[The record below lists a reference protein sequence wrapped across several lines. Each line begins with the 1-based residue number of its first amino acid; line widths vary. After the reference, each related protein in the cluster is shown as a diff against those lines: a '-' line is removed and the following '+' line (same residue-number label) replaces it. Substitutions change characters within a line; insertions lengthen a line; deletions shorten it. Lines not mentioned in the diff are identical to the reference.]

1 MRRPTFSNIVLAT
14 ALLAAAIF
22 LFAFFAKEN
31 RAGEVQLPEV
41 VSFNFHI
48 RPILSDRCFKCHG
61 PDEKKRE
68 AGLRFDTQDGAFAA
82 LNSTP
87 DPDSSTRYVPP
98 PVGGGVETQ
107 PHYAIVPYHP
117 EQSTL
122 IQRIFSTNPD
132 SMMPAPDSHL
142 SLSDFEKKLLKKWIE
157 QGAKW
162 EKHWAF
168 IAPQKPDIPEVKNK
182 KWARNEVD
190 FFILQKQQEHGLEP
204 SIEAEK
210 ERLVRRASFDLT
222 GLPPSPEMVDNFLA
236 DDNPDAYEKVVDALL
251 ASPAYGERW
260 AVYWLDLA
268 RYSDTHGYQDDLPRV
283 MWPWR
288 DWVIKAFNEN
298 MPYDRFVTWQLAGDL
313 LPDATKETLLAS
325 AFNRNHKITQEGGV
339 IDEEYRVEY
348 VADRTNT
355 FSKAFLGLTMECA
368 RCHDHKY
375 DPISTRDYYATS
387 AFFNKVPEQGFV
399 PNLATPKPYIPIV
412 QTDLQG
418 VLSFLNGKDFF
429 KTGKDTLLQ
438 MVMRDS
444 TGKNARK
451 TYILKRGQYDQHG
464 EEVTEN
470 LPANILPF
478 DTAQGRNRLAMARW
492 LFDPRHPLT
501 ARVMVNRLWQEVFGK
516 GIVATSDNFGLQGA
530 LPSHPELLDWL
541 ACDLRD
547 NGWNMKRT
555 LRLLVTSAT
564 YRQSS
569 AADEELL
576 EKDPENRWLV
586 RGPRYRLNYEFIRDN
601 ALAASGLLVR
611 EIGGPSVKPYQPPG
625 LWEEISAD
633 KTANDF
639 RGENSYKPDTAAS
652 KIYRRSLYTYNRRTI
667 PPPTSLSF
675 DAAPRDVC
683 EVNRARTSTPLQAL
697 VMLNDVQ
704 MLEAARVLAMRTL
717 RDNQGQSPET
727 NIAAIFRRVLTRKPE
742 RIEIQKL
749 AALYNEELTR
759 FQQSPERAKQ
769 LLKTGRYPQNS
780 DLDPAQQAA
789 MMLVVSAIFNLDEAV
804 SKT

>member
-1 MRRPTFSNIVLAT
+1 MRRLSYSKLAL
-14 ALLAAAIF
+14 AAVLLALGIS
-22 LFAFFAKEN
+22 LFAFFTKNEN
-31 RAGEVQLPEV
+31 GDGERLPEV
-41 VSFNFHI
+41 VSFNFHV

-68 AGLRFDTQDGAFAA
+68 AGLRLDTQEGAFAVLA
-82 LNSTP
+82 
-87 DPDSSTRYVPP
+87 DSLPGS
-98 PVGGGVETQ
+98 GI
-107 PHYAIVPYHP
+107 HYAIVPGKP

-122 IQRIFSTNPD
+122 IQRIFSANAD
-132 SMMPAPDSHL
+132 SMMPPPDAHL
-142 SLSDFEKKLLKKWIE
+142 ALSDFEKKLLKRWIE

-168 IAPQKPDIPEVKNK
+168 IAPQKPDLPKVKNE
-182 KWARNEVD
+182 KWAHNEVD
-190 FFILQKQQEHGLEP
+190 LFILQKQQEHGLEP
-204 SIEAEK
+204 SPEAEK
-210 ERLVRRASFDLT
+210 ERLIRRVSFDLT
-222 GLPPSPEMVDNFLA
+222 GLPPAPEMVENFLA
-236 DDNPDAYEKVVDALL
+236 DNSVDAYEKVVDALL

-313 LPDATKETLLAS
+313 LPDATKESLLAS

-355 FSKAFLGLTMECA
+355 FGKAFLGLTMECA

-375 DPISTRDYYATS
+375 DPLSTRDYYATS
-387 AFFNKVPEQGFV
+387 AFFNKVPERGFV
-399 PNLATPKPYIPIV
+399 PNLATPKPYMPIV
-412 QTDLQG
+412 QADLQG
-418 VLSFLNGKDFF
+418 VLKFLNGKEFF
-429 KTGKDTLLQ
+429 KTEKDTLLQ
-438 MVMRDS
+438 MVMQDS
-444 TGKNARK
+444 VAKGGRK
-451 TYILKRGQYDQHG
+451 AYILVRGQYDQHG
-464 EEVTEN
+464 EEVAEN
-470 LPANILPF
+470 LPAAILPF
-478 DTAQGRNRLAMARW
+478 DTSAGRNRLAMAKW
-492 LFDPRHPLT
+492 LFDPRQPLT
-501 ARVMVNRLWQEVFGK
+501 ARVMVNRLWQEVFGR

-530 LPSHPELLDWL
+530 LPTHPELLDWL
-541 ACDLRD
+541 ACDFRD
-547 NGWNMKRT
+547 NGWDIKRT

-569 AADEELL
+569 VASEKLL
-576 EKDPENRWLV
+576 EKDPENRWLA

-601 ALAASGLLVR
+601 ALAASGLLVP

-639 RGENSYKPDTAAS
+639 RGENSYKPDTAAA

-683 EVNRARTSTPLQAL
+683 EVSRARTSTPLQAL

-704 MLEAARVLAMRTL
+704 ILEAARVLAARVL
-717 RDNQGQSPET
+717 QDNAGQSPES
-727 NIAAIFRRVLTRKPE
+727 NIATIFRQILIRKPE
-742 RIEIQKL
+742 KTEIHKL
-749 AALYNEELTR
+749 AALYQEEIVR
-759 FQQSPERAKQ
+759 YRQDPERAKK
-769 LLKTGRYPQNS
+769 LLKTGRYPQNAA
-780 DLDPAQQAA
+780 LDPAEQAA

>member
-1 MRRPTFSNIVLAT
+1 MRRLSFSKLALAA
-14 ALLAAAIF
+14 ALLASGI
-22 LFAFFAKEN
+22 LMFAFFAKNEN
-31 RAGEVQLPEV
+31 RDEQELPEL

-61 PDEKKRE
+61 PDEQKRE
-68 AGLRFDTQDGAFAA
+68 AGLRLDTQEGAFAA
-82 LNSTP
+82 LGEGK
-87 DPDSSTRYVPP
+87 D
-98 PVGGGVETQ
+98 
-107 PHYAIVPYHP
+107 HFAIVPGKP

-122 IQRIFSTNPD
+122 IQRIYSTRPD
-132 SMMPAPDSHL
+132 SMMPPPDAHL
-142 SLSDFEKKLLKKWIE
+142 ELSDFEKKLLEKWIE

-168 IAPQKPDIPEVKNK
+168 IAPQKPDVPKVEKQR
-182 KWARNEVD
+182 WARNEVD

-204 SIEAEK
+204 SEEAEK
-210 ERLVRRASFDLT
+210 ERLIRRVSFDLT
-222 GLPPSPEMVDNFLA
+222 GLPPSPEMVENFLN
-236 DDNPDAYEKVVDALL
+236 DENPDAYEKVVDALL

-288 DWVIKAFNEN
+288 DWVIEAFNKN

-355 FSKAFLGLTMECA
+355 FGKAFLGLTMECA

-387 AFFNKVPEQGFV
+387 AFFNKVPEAGFV

-412 QTDLQG
+412 QADLQG
-418 VLSFLNGKDFF
+418 VLKFLNGKEFF
-429 KTGKDTLLQ
+429 KTEKDTLLQ

-444 TGKNARK
+444 TGKGARK
-451 TYILKRGQYDQHG
+451 TYILKRGQYDLHG

-470 LPANILPF
+470 LPANVLPF
-478 DTAQGRNRLAMARW
+478 DTTLGRDRLAMAKW

-530 LPSHPELLDWL
+530 LPTHPELLDWL
-541 ACDLRD
+541 ACDFRD
-547 NGWNMKRT
+547 NGWDMKRT

-569 AADEELL
+569 AAREEIL
-576 EKDPENRWLV
+576 EKDPENRWLA

-601 ALAASGLLVR
+601 ALAASGLLVP

-704 MLEAARVLAMRTL
+704 ILEASRVLAARIL
-717 RDNQGQSPET
+717 EESRSREDSRGHDKI
-727 NIAAIFRRVLTRKPE
+727 IAKAFSKILTRKPE
-742 RIEIQKL
+742 KVEIQKL
-749 AALYNEELTR
+749 AALYRAEFSR
-759 FQQSPERAKQ
+759 FQKEPERAKK
-769 LLKTGRYPQNS
+769 LLNTGRFPQNPS
-780 DLDPAQQAA
+780 LDLAEQAA
-789 MMLVVSAIFNLDEAV
+789 LMLVVSAIFNLDEAV